1 MTALAGLTTGRISR
15 FVVIAVWVVLLGAF
29 APLSAKLNSQKV
41 DTSTSLLPEDSEA
54 GRVAETLAKRFAGG
68 DKPTTVLLYQRPGGL
83 TAEDRQLIAENAQ
96 EAAKIPLA
104 GTALPAFVDGKP
116 APQQVTRDGSTAFTV
131 VPLAPGKS
139 EQVAESIEELRA
151 LADDIPGLRYHVT
164 GASALLNDINTAV
177 ESADVVLVLVTVL
190 LVLALLLAIYRSPLL
205 ALIPLFVVIVSYVV
219 ASGIVYLLAKDGLK
233 VDSTS
238 TSLLLILMFGAGTD
252 YCLLLVAR
260 YKEDLQRIED
270 QTGALRHAIPR
281 AAPAIIASGLT
292 VAAAL
297 LTLVASELDTNQT
310 LGPVTA
316 IGVAIVLVASITL
329 LPAIL
334 GLIGRRGFWP
344 TAKQVAFDASL
355 SRTEYELPQGRW
367 LRFGTWV
374 LARPR
379 TALIGG
385 VSGLLICALGLFAW
399 SPDPTPVKEFR
410 TSPDSKQ
417 GYDVFAKAFPPGA
430 VSPSTVLVERPG
442 GTASDDDVKA
452 VIAKLQGVDGVF
464 AVFAA
469 PEPRSADKRIARL
482 GLVLDEDPLKPAAL
496 DRIDPLRE
504 AADDIGGGLRVQI
517 GDGAARFHDQGVA
530 SERDLLV
537 IAPLVLGV
545 ILIVLIVLL
554 RALVAPLYL
563 LATVVL
569 SYLGTLGLSLLAFDV
584 VFGRDG
590 VDTLLP
596 ILAFIFLV
604 ALGVDYNIFL
614 MSRIREEAALRGTR
628 EGILR
633 GIVSTGPVITSAGL
647 ILAGTFIVLTTL
659 PVWLLFE
666 LGFTV
671 ALGVLIDTFVVRTA
685 VVPAITTM
693 LGDRAW
699 WPSKADAGGVVPAG
713 SSPTI
718 EVPAL
723 LGARKGVELLPAGL
737 GNAGELVAR
746 ANSDAERVELESLA
760 DNAWLARWA
769 GRASEAVT
777 RPPAEA
783 VSGIRV
789 LMLGPHAE
797 LERQNLVV
805 RDLAAATGDR
815 LPHLGLYRGDDGVS
829 LLRQRVTG
837 REPVMTLADRLAE
850 DAARPEQAAATID
863 ALLRLKL
870 ARWHFELA
878 RPPEPAELGL
888 GQLCGI
894 EATDPNWDAVE
905 RELGRAALEAVVA
918 EERVALEDLERAV
931 GRLVIHVERALL
943 GPVHGALDG
952 HSVLVDVNGRMELTR
967 FGHAGIRWRALDF
980 LSLERALKFDLTIQQ
995 VDADS
1000 LMRLER
1006 ALETHGPSDRPRDLV
1021 AALMALPHG
1030 RRLAASAACVAAVR
1044 KAALECGAVSD
1055 AAQYRR
1061 GLALMTAALLGAPG
1075 ERNLAYVVRSLA
1087 HHVRLAEPGY
1097 RGDQEAIS
1105 SPA

>member
-1 MTALAGLTTGRISR
+1 M
-15 FVVIAVWVVLLGAF
+15 WVVLLGAF

-54 GRVAETLAKRFAGG
+54 GRVAETLATRFAGG
-68 DKPTTVLLYQRPGGL
+68 DKPTTVLLYRRAGGL
-83 TAEDRQLIAENAQ
+83 TPEDQKLITENAQ
-96 EAAKIPLA
+96 EAAKVPLA

-116 APQQVTRDGSTAFTV
+116 APQQVTKDGTTAFTV

-139 EQVAESIEELRA
+139 ERVAESITELRA
-151 LADDIPGLRYHVT
+151 LADDIPGLQFHVT

-190 LVLALLLAIYRSPLL
+190 LVLVLLLAIYRSPLL

-270 QTGALRHAIPR
+270 QTEALRHAIPR

-344 TAKQVAFDASL
+344 TAKQVAYDASL
-355 SRTEYELPQGRW
+355 SHTEYELTEGRW
-367 LRFGTWV
+367 LRFGRWV
-374 LARPR
+374 LARPK

-385 VSGLLICALGLFAW
+385 VAVLLVCALGLFAW

-417 GYDVFAKAFPPGA
+417 GYDEFAKRFPPGA
-430 VSPSTVLVERPG
+430 VSPSTALVERPG
-442 GTASDDDVKA
+442 GTASDADVATVVKT
-452 VIAKLQGVDGVF
+452 LQAVDGVF
-464 AVFAA
+464 AVFPA
-469 PEPRSADKRIARL
+469 PEPRSEDKRIARL

-504 AADDIGGGLRVQI
+504 AADGIGGGLRVQI

-584 VFGRDG
+584 IFGRDG

-614 MSRIREEAALRGTR
+614 MSRVREEAALRGTQ

-671 ALGVLIDTFVVRTA
+671 ALGVLIDTFLVRSA
-685 VVPAITTM
+685 IVPAITSL

-699 WPSKADAGGVVPAG
+699 WPSKPEAGGVVPAG

-737 GNAGELVAR
+737 GARRRARRAGELRRRARRAPAARRGRVAR
-746 ANSDAERVELESLA
+746 ALERARDERHPRPHARPARRARAPEPRGPRPRRRDRRPAAPPRPLPRRGRHLAAAPARHRPRAGDDARRAAGRGRRAARAGGRDDRRAAAAQARALA
-760 DNAWLARWA
+760 LRARAPARA
-769 GRASEAVT
+769 GRAGA
-777 RPPAEA
+777 
-783 VSGIRV
+783 
-789 LMLGPHAE
+789 
-797 LERQNLVV
+797 
-805 RDLAAATGDR
+805 LAAHRHRGER
-815 LPHLGLYRGDDGVS
+815 PELGRRRARARPRRARGRGRRGGRRARRPRARG
-829 LLRQRVTG
+829 RQAR
-837 REPVMTLADRLAE
+837 RPRRAR
-850 DAARPEQAAATID
+850 AARPGPRRARRRTACSSTQAAAWSSRTS
-863 ALLRLKL
+863 
-870 ARWHFELA
+870 
-878 RPPEPAELGL
+878 
-888 GQLCGI
+888 
-894 EATDPNWDAVE
+894 
-905 RELGRAALEAVVA
+905 AA
-918 EERVALEDLERAV
+918 
-931 GRLVIHVERALL
+931 
-943 GPVHGALDG
+943 P
-952 HSVLVDVNGRMELTR
+952 
-967 FGHAGIRWRALDF
+967 
-980 LSLERALKFDLTIQQ
+980 
-995 VDADS
+995 
-1000 LMRLER
+1000 
-1006 ALETHGPSDRPRDLV
+1006 
-1021 AALMALPHG
+1021 
-1030 RRLAASAACVAAVR
+1030 ASA
-1044 KAALECGAVSD
+1044 GA
-1055 AAQYRR
+1055 
-1061 GLALMTAALLGAPG
+1061 
-1075 ERNLAYVVRSLA
+1075 RST
-1087 HHVRLAEPGY
+1087 
-1097 RGDQEAIS
+1097 S
-1105 SPA
+1105 SRSSARSSSTSRSSRSTTRA

>member
-1 MTALAGLTTGRISR
+1 MNGLAGLTTGRYSR
-15 FVVIAVWVVLLGAF
+15 FAVIAVWVVLAAVF
-29 APLSAKLNSQKV
+29 APLSSKLNSQKV
-41 DTSTSLLPEDSEA
+41 DTSTSLLPENSEA
-54 GRVAETLAKRFAGG
+54 GRVAKTLAKRFAGG
-68 DKPTTVLLYQRPGGL
+68 DKPTTVLLYQRESGL
-83 TAEDRQLIAENAQ
+83 TPEDVERIQENAR
-96 EAAKIPLA
+96 EAAEVPLA
-104 GTALPAFVDGKP
+104 GRALPAFVDGKP

-139 EQVAESIEELRA
+139 ERVAESIDELRA
-151 LADDIPGLRYHVT
+151 LADDVPGLTYHVT
-164 GASALLNDINTAV
+164 GASALLNDINSAV
-177 ESADVVLVLVTVL
+177 ESADVVLLLVTVL
-190 LVLALLLAIYRSPLL
+190 LVLGLLLAIYRSPIL
-205 ALIPLFVVIVSYVV
+205 AFIPLFVVIVSYVV

-270 QTGALRHAIPR
+270 QHEALRHAIPR
-281 AAPAIIASGLT
+281 ATPAIIASGLT

-316 IGVAIVLVASITL
+316 IGVAVVLVSSITL
-329 LPAIL
+329 LPALL
-334 GLIGRRGFWP
+334 GLLGRRGFWP
-344 TAKQVAFDASL
+344 TAKQVAFDPAA
-355 SRTEYELPQGRW
+355 SRTEYELPEGRW
-367 LRFGTWV
+367 LRFGKWV
-374 LARPR
+374 LARPK

-385 VSGLLICALGLFAW
+385 VTGLLICALGLFAW

-430 VSPSTVLVERPG
+430 VSPSTVLVARPG
-442 GTASDDDVKA
+442 GSASDDDVKT
-452 VIAKLQGVDGVF
+452 VIAKLQAVDGVF
-464 AVFAA
+464 AVFPA
-469 PEPRSADKRIARL
+469 PEPGSSDGTIARL
-482 GLVLDEDPLKPAAL
+482 GLVLDEDPLRPDAL
-496 DRIDPLRE
+496 DRIEPLRE

-685 VVPAITTM
+685 VVPAITVM

-699 WPSKADAGGVVPAG
+699 WPSKPEAGGVVPAG

-723 LGARKGVELLPAGL
+723 LGGMQRARVEILPAGL
-737 GNAGELVAR
+737 GHAGELVAR
-746 ANSDAERVELESLA
+746 ANADAERIELSPLTA
-760 DNAWLARWA
+760 SSWLARWQ
-769 GRASEAVT
+769 GRETGGV
-777 RPPAEA
+777 
-783 VSGIRV
+783 RV
-789 LMLGPHAE
+789 LTLGDHTA
-797 LERQNLVV
+797 LERENLIV
-805 RDLAAATGDR
+805 RDLAGATGDR
-815 LPHLGLYRGDDGVS
+815 LPHLGLYRGDGVS

-837 REPVMTLADRLAE
+837 REPVMTLAERLAE
-850 DAARPEQAAATID
+850 DAQRPEQAAATID

-870 ARWHFELA
+870 EHWHFAPARAPERAKLELA
-878 RPPEPAELGL
+878 
-888 GQLCGI
+888 QLTGI
-894 EATDPNWDAVE
+894 EASDPNWDAVE
-905 RELGRAALEAVVA
+905 RELGRAALEGAAA
-918 EERVALEDLERAV
+918 EEGVSLADLERAV
-931 GRLVIHVERALL
+931 QKLAAHVERAQL

-952 HSVLVDVNGRMELTR
+952 HSVLVDVNGRMELTNFR
-967 FGHAGIRWRALDF
+967 HAGIRWRALDF
-980 LSLERALKFDLTIQQ
+980 LSLERALKFDLAIQQ
-995 VDADS
+995 VGAGS
-1000 LMRLER
+1000 LMRMEQ
-1006 ALETHGPSDRPRDLV
+1006 ALETHGPDDRPRTLTL
-1021 AALMALPHG
+1021 ALGPLPHG
-1030 RRLAASAACVAAVR
+1030 RRLATSAACVAAVR
-1044 KAALECGAVSD
+1044 RAALESGAVTD

-1061 GLALMTAALLGAPG
+1061 GLALMTAGLLGAPG
-1075 ERNLAYVVRSLA
+1075 ERNLGYVVRSLA
-1087 HHVRLAEPGY
+1087 HHIRLAEPGY

>member
-1 MTALAGLTTGRISR
+1 MAALAGLTTGRISR
-15 FVVIAVWVVLLGAF
+15 WVVIGVWVVLLAAF
-29 APLSAKLNSQKV
+29 VPLSAKLNSQKV

-68 DKPTTVLLYQRPGGL
+68 DKPTTVLLYRRPGGL
-83 TAEDRQLIAENAQ
+83 TPEDQQLIAENAQ
-96 EAAKIPLA
+96 EAAKVPLA

-139 EQVAESIEELRA
+139 EQVAESITELRA
-151 LADDIPGLRYHVT
+151 LADDIPGLQFHVT

-190 LVLALLLAIYRSPLL
+190 LVLVLLLAIYRSPLL

-270 QTGALRHAIPR
+270 QTEALRHAIPR

-344 TAKQVAFDASL
+344 TAKQVAFDP
-355 SRTEYELPQGRW
+355 SREPHRVRAAAGPLAA
-367 LRFGTWV
+367 LRPLGARAAEDGADRRRRRPAGV
-374 LARPR
+374 RARPAHVVAR
-379 TALIGG
+379 PDAGQGVPHQPGLQAGLRRVRQGVPARRRVAEHGARRAPGRHRVGRRRRRGG
-385 VSGLLICALGLFAW
+385 QDAAGGRRRVRGLPGARAALGGQA
-399 SPDPTPVKEFR
+399 DR
-410 TSPDSKQ
+410 
-417 GYDVFAKAFPPGA
+417 PPRPRARRGPA
-430 VSPSTVLVERPG
+430 QARRARPHRPAPRGGRRHRRRLKVS
-442 GTASDDDVKA
+442 
-452 VIAKLQGVDGVF
+452 
-464 AVFAA
+464 
-469 PEPRSADKRIARL
+469 
-482 GLVLDEDPLKPAAL
+482 
-496 DRIDPLRE
+496 
-504 AADDIGGGLRVQI
+504 I

-584 VFGRDG
+584 IFGRDG
-590 VDTLLP
+590 IDPLLP

-614 MSRIREEAALRGTR
+614 MSRVREEAALRGTQ

-671 ALGVLIDTFVVRTA
+671 ALGVLIDTFLVRSA
-685 VVPAITTM
+685 IVPAITSL

-699 WPSKADAGGVVPAG
+699 WPSKPEAGGVVPAG

-737 GNAGELVAR
+737 GAAGELVAR
-746 ANSDAERVELESLA
+746 ANSDAERVELA
-760 DNAWLARWA
+760 AARRRRVA
-769 GRASEAVT
+769 RA
-777 RPPAEA
+777 
-783 VSGIRV
+783 
-789 LMLGPHAE
+789 LGGSRDLRHPRPHARPARRARAPE
-797 LERQNLVV
+797 PR
-805 RDLAAATGDR
+805 RSATSPARPATGCR
-815 LPHLGLYRGDDGVS
+815 TSGS
-829 LLRQRVTG
+829 T
-837 REPVMTLADRLAE
+837 
-850 DAARPEQAAATID
+850 AARTTS
-863 ALLRLKL
+863 R
-870 ARWHFELA
+870 
-878 RPPEPAELGL
+878 
-888 GQLCGI
+888 CC
-894 EATDPNWDAVE
+894 
-905 RELGRAALEAVVA
+905 
-918 EERVALEDLERAV
+918 
-931 GRLVIHVERALL
+931 
-943 GPVHGALDG
+943 
-952 HSVLVDVNGRMELTR
+952 
-967 FGHAGIRWRALDF
+967 
-980 LSLERALKFDLTIQQ
+980 
-995 VDADS
+995 
-1000 LMRLER
+1000 
-1006 ALETHGPSDRPRDLV
+1006 
-1021 AALMALPHG
+1021 
-1030 RRLAASAACVAAVR
+1030 ASA
-1044 KAALECGAVSD
+1044 
-1055 AAQYRR
+1055 
-1061 GLALMTAALLGAPG
+1061 
-1075 ERNLAYVVRSLA
+1075 
-1087 HHVRLAEPGY
+1087 
-1097 RGDQEAIS
+1097 
-1105 SPA
+1105 

>member
-1 MTALAGLTTGRISR
+1 MTALAGVTTGRISR
-15 FVVIAVWVVLLGAF
+15 FVVIGVWLVLLGVF

-54 GRVAETLAKRFAGG
+54 GRVAETLAERFAGG
-68 DKPTTVLLYQRPGGL
+68 DRPTTVLLYQREGGL
-83 TAEDRQLIAENAQ
+83 TPEDQRLIAENAE
-96 EAAKIPLA
+96 EASEIPLA

-116 APQQVTRDGSTAFTV
+116 APQQVTRDGATAFTV

-151 LADDIPGLRYHVT
+151 LADDIPGLRFHVT
-164 GASALLNDINTAV
+164 GASALLNDINSAV
-177 ESADVVLVLVTVL
+177 ESADIVLLLVTVL
-190 LVLALLLAIYRSPLL
+190 LVLGLLLAIYRSPIL
-205 ALIPLFVVIVSYVV
+205 ALIPLFVVVVSYVV

-270 QTGALRHAIPR
+270 PTEALRHAIPR
-281 AAPAIIASGLT
+281 AAPAIVASGLT

-297 LTLVASELDTNQT
+297 MTLVASELDTNQT

-316 IGVAIVLVASITL
+316 IGVAVVLVSSITL
-329 LPAIL
+329 LPAIMGLL
-334 GLIGRRGFWP
+334 GRKGFWP
-344 TAKQVAFDASL
+344 SGKQVALDPEA
-355 SRTEYELPQGRW
+355 SRTEYELPEGRW
-367 LRFGTWV
+367 LRFGRWV
-374 LARPR
+374 LARPW

-385 VSGLLICALGLFAW
+385 VTGLVICSLGLFAW

-430 VSPSTVLVERPG
+430 VSPSTVLVARPG
-442 GTASDDDVKA
+442 GTASDADVAA
-452 VIAKLQGVDGVF
+452 VIKRLQAVDGVF
-464 AVFAA
+464 AVFPA

-482 GLVLDEDPLKPAAL
+482 ALVLDEDPLRPGAL
-496 DRIDPLRE
+496 DRIEPLRE
-504 AADDIGGGLRVQI
+504 AADDIGGGLAVQI

-569 SYLGTLGLSLLAFDV
+569 SYLGTLGLSLVAFDV
-584 VFGRDG
+584 IFGRDG

-614 MSRIREEAALRGTR
+614 MSRVREEAALRGTQ

-671 ALGVLIDTFVVRTA
+671 AVGVLIDTFVVRTA
-685 VVPAITTM
+685 VVPAITSL

-699 WPSKADAGGVVPAG
+699 WPSKPDAGGVVPAG

-723 LGARKGVELLPAGL
+723 LGAQRKGVEILPAGL
-737 GNAGELVAR
+737 GAAGELVAR
-746 ANSDAERVELESLA
+746 ANSDAERVQLEPLA
-760 DNAWLARWA
+760 DNSWLARWE
-769 GRASEAVT
+769 GRET
-777 RPPAEA
+777 G
-783 VSGIRV
+783 GIRV
-789 LMLGPHAE
+789 LTVGEHAE
-797 LERQNLVV
+797 LERQNLAV
-805 RDLAAATGDR
+805 RDLAGATGDR
-815 LPHLGLYRGDDGVS
+815 LPHLGLYRGDDSVS

-837 REPVMTLADRLAE
+837 REPVMTLAARLAE
-850 DAARPEQAAATID
+850 DAHRPEQAAATVD

-878 RPPEPAELGL
+878 RPPEAVELPL
-888 GQLCGI
+888 STLTGI
-894 EATDPNWDAVE
+894 EAADPNWDAVE
-905 RELGRAALEAVVA
+905 RELGRAALEGAVA
-918 EERVALEDLERAV
+918 EEGVALADLERAV
-931 GRLVIHVERALL
+931 AKLADHVERALL

-952 HSVLVDVNGRMELTR
+952 RSVLVDSGGRMELTN
-967 FGHAGIRWRALDF
+967 FAHAGIRWRALDF

-995 VDADS
+995 VDDGS
-1000 LMRLER
+1000 LMRMEQ
-1006 ALETHGPSDRPRDLV
+1006 ALETHGPDDRPR
-1021 AALMALPHG
+1021 ALALALGPLPHG
-1030 RRLAASAACVAAVR
+1030 RRLATGAACVAAVR
-1044 KAALECGAVSD
+1044 KAAIESGAVSD

-1061 GLALMTAALLGAPG
+1061 GLALMTAGLLGAPG

>member
-1 MTALAGLTTGRISR
+1 MTALAGLTTGRWSR
-15 FVVIAVWVVLLGAF
+15 FCVIALWLVLAAVF
-29 APLSAKLNSQKV
+29 APLSSKLNSQKV

-54 GRVAETLAKRFAGG
+54 GRVAETLAQRFAGG
-68 DKPTTVLLYQRPGGL
+68 DKPTTVLLYRREGGL
-83 TAEDRQLIAENAQ
+83 TPEDRQRIAENAA
-96 EAAKIPLA
+96 EAAKVPLA
-104 GTALPAFVDGKP
+104 GRALPAFVDGRP
-116 APQQVTRDGSTAFTV
+116 APQQVTRDGTTAFTV

-139 EQVAESIEELRA
+139 EQVAESIEELRG
-151 LADDIPGLRYHVT
+151 LADDVPGLEYHVT
-164 GASALLNDINTAV
+164 GASALLNDINSAV
-177 ESADVVLVLVTVL
+177 ESADVVLLLVTVL
-190 LVLALLLAIYRSPLL
+190 LVLGLLLFIYRSPIL
-205 ALIPLFVVIVSYVV
+205 AFVPLFVVIVSYVV

-270 QTGALRHAIPR
+270 PTEALRHAIPR
-281 AAPAIIASGLT
+281 ATPAIVASGLT

-316 IGVAIVLVASITL
+316 IGVAVVLVSSITL
-329 LPAIL
+329 LPALL
-334 GLIGRRGFWP
+334 GLLGRRGFWP
-344 TAKQVAFDASL
+344 TARQVAFDPAA
-355 SRTEYELPQGRW
+355 SRTEYELPEGRW
-367 LRFGTWV
+367 LRFGRWV

-379 TALIGG
+379 TALFGG
-385 VSGLLICALGLFAW
+385 VAGLLICALGLFAW

-417 GYDVFAKAFPPGA
+417 GYDVFAKEFPPGA

-442 GTASDDDVKA
+442 GTASEQDVAA
-452 VIAKLQGVDGVF
+452 VIKRLQAVDGVF
-464 AVFAA
+464 AVFPA
-469 PEPRSADKRIARL
+469 PEPRSSDKRIARL
-482 GLVLDEDPLKPAAL
+482 GLVLDEDPLKPGAL
-496 DRIDPLRE
+496 DRIEPLRE
-504 AADDIGGGLRVQI
+504 AADRIGGGLRVQI

-584 VFGRDG
+584 IFGRDG

-699 WPSKADAGGVVPAG
+699 WPSRPEAGGVVPAG

-723 LGARKGVELLPAGL
+723 LGATRRAGVEILPVGL
-737 GNAGELVAR
+737 GDAGELVAR
-746 ANSDAERVELESLA
+746 ANTDAERLELEPLR
-760 DNAWLARWA
+760 DGAWLARWQ
-769 GRASEAVT
+769 G
-777 RPPAEA
+777 AET
-783 VSGIRV
+783 SGVRV
-789 LMLGPHAE
+789 LTLGDHAE
-797 LERQNLVV
+797 LERQSLVV
-805 RDLAAATGDR
+805 RDLAGATGDR
-815 LPHLGLYRGDDGVS
+815 LPHLGLYRGESGVS

-837 REPVMTLADRLAE
+837 REPVMTLGARLAE
-850 DAARPEQAAATID
+850 DAQRPEQAAATID

-878 RPPEPAELGL
+878 RPPEPAELTL
-888 GQLCGI
+888 AQLTGI
-894 EATDPNWDAVE
+894 EATDAEWDAVE
-905 RELGRAALEAVVA
+905 QELGRAALDSVVA
-918 EERVALEDLERAV
+918 EEGVALADLERAV
-931 GRLVIHVERALL
+931 HKLAGHVERALL

-952 HSVLVDVNGRMELTR
+952 HTVLVDSGGRMELTDFR
-967 FGHAGIRWRALDF
+967 RAGIRWRALDF
-980 LSLERALKFDLTIQQ
+980 LSLERALKFDLAIQQ
-995 VDADS
+995 VDAGS
-1000 LMRLER
+1000 LMRMEQ
-1006 ALETHGPSDRPRDLV
+1006 ALETHGRDDRPR
-1021 AALMALPHG
+1021 ALTLALGTLPHG
-1030 RRLAASAACVAAVR
+1030 RRLATSAACVAAVR
-1044 KAALECGAVSD
+1044 KAALESGAVAD

-1087 HHVRLAEPGY
+1087 HHIRLAEPGY

>member
-15 FVVIAVWVVLLGAF
+15 WGVIAVWVLLLGAF
-29 APLSAKLNSQKV
+29 APLSAQLNSQKV

-54 GRVAETLAKRFAGG
+54 GRVAETLATRFAGG
-68 DKPTTVLLYQRPGGL
+68 DKPTTVLLYRRAGGL
-83 TAEDRQLIAENAQ
+83 TPADQKLITENAQ
-96 EAAKIPLA
+96 EAADIPLA

-131 VPLAPGKS
+131 VPVAPGKS
-139 EQVAESIEELRA
+139 ERVAESIEELRT
-151 LADDIPGLRYHVT
+151 LADDIPGLQFHVT

-190 LVLALLLAIYRSPLL
+190 LVLGLLLAIYRSPLL

-270 QTGALRHAIPR
+270 QQEALRHAIPR

-297 LTLVASELDTNQT
+297 MTLVASELDTNQT

-334 GLIGRRGFWP
+334 GLVGRRGFWP
-344 TAKQVAFDASL
+344 TAKQVGFDASL
-355 SRTEYELPQGRW
+355 SRTEYELAEGRW
-367 LRFGTWV
+367 LRFGRWV
-374 LARPR
+374 LARPK

-385 VSGLLICALGLFAW
+385 VAGLLVCALGLFAW

-417 GYDVFAKAFPPGA
+417 GYDVFAKTFPPGA
-430 VSPSTVLVERPG
+430 VSPSTVLVERSG
-442 GTASDDDVKA
+442 GAASAADVAA
-452 VIAKLQGVDGVF
+452 VIKRLQAVDGVF
-464 AVFAA
+464 AVFPA

-496 DRIDPLRE
+496 DRIDPIRE
-504 AADDIGGGLRVQI
+504 EADAIGGGLQVSV

-584 VFGRDG
+584 IFGREG

-614 MSRIREEAALRGTR
+614 MSRVREEAALRGTR

-671 ALGVLIDTFVVRTA
+671 ALGVLIDTFLVRSA
-685 VVPAITTM
+685 IVPAITSL

-699 WPSKADAGGVVPAG
+699 WPSKPEAGGVVPAG

-723 LGARKGVELLPAGL
+723 LGARAGVEILPAGL
-737 GNAGELVAR
+737 GGAGELVAR
-746 ANSDAERVELESLA
+746 ANSDAQRVELEPLA
-760 DNAWLARWA
+760 EGTWLARWQ
-769 GRASEAVT
+769 GRET
-777 RPPAEA
+777 T
-783 VSGIRV
+783 GIRV

-797 LERQNLVV
+797 LERQNLAV
-805 RDLAAATGDR
+805 RDLAGATGDR
-815 LPHLGLYRGDDGVS
+815 LPHLGLYRGDDGIS

-878 RPPEPAELGL
+878 RPPEPAELAL
-888 GQLCGI
+888 SQLTGI
-894 EATDPNWDAVE
+894 EASDPGWDAVE
-905 RELGRAALEAVVA
+905 RELGGAAREAAVA
-918 EERVALEDLERAV
+918 EEGVALADLERAV
-931 GRLVIHVERALL
+931 GKLAGHVEHALL

-952 HSVLVDVNGRMELTR
+952 HSVLVDSGGRMELTR
-967 FGHAGIRWRALDF
+967 FGRAGIRWRALDF
-980 LSLERALKFDLTIQQ
+980 LSLECALKFDLAIQQ
-995 VDADS
+995 VDDES
-1000 LMRLER
+1000 LMRMER
-1006 ALETHGPSDRPRDLV
+1006 ALETHGPDDRPR
-1021 AALMALPHG
+1021 ALALALSSLPHG
-1030 RRLAASAACVAAVR
+1030 RRLATSAACVATVR
-1044 KAALECGAVSD
+1044 KAALEAGAVSD

-1061 GLALMTAALLGAPG
+1061 GLALMTAGLLGAPG
-1075 ERNLAYVVRSLA
+1075 ERNVSYVVRSLA